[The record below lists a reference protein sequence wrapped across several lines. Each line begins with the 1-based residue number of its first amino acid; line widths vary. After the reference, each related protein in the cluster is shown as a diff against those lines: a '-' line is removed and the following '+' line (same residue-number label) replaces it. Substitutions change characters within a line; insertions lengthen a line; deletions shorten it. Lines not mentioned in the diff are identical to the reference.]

1 MAAIF
6 THLSRCLQLSYDD
19 ILAAVNEANS
29 VPNRWL
35 PVAGGLLMN
44 LALGS
49 LYAWS
54 VFVPPL
60 EREFGWTRAET
71 SWVYTIAIVCFALT
85 FVAAGR
91 LQDVKGPRI
100 CALAGGILVSA
111 GFVLAS
117 FTTSL
122 AMLYVSYGVIVGI
135 GNGFGYATPT
145 PVGSKWFPDRRG
157 LVVGLMVGGYGAGS
171 AIFGTLASGWLV
183 PSFGWRT
190 TFQILGGIFFV
201 MTMTGTA
208 LLKNPPPGYRPPN
221 WTPSAAAAARAEFST
236 AEMLATPAFYA
247 LWIAYC
253 LGTTAGQMTISQL
266 VPFAR
271 SAGLGATVATLS
283 LIVSSCGNAG
293 GRILSGWMSDTLGR
307 VRTLKTM
314 VLLSAV
320 AMPALFLWRTE
331 VVPFYALVFLVY
343 WCYGTQLS
351 VFASTVADFYGTKN
365 LGLNYGV
372 LFTAWGA
379 AGIIGPA
386 IAARVFD
393 RFGDYRYAFFI
404 ASALA
409 VVAFVSLSTVNR
421 DAGTQSA
428 LRTQST
434 EKV

>member
-1 MAAIF
+1 M
-6 THLSRCLQLSYDD
+6 
-19 ILAAVNEANS
+19 
-29 VPNRWL
+29 PNRWL

-60 EREFGWTRAET
+60 EKEFAWTRAQT

-85 FVAAGR
+85 FIVAGR
-91 LQDVKGPRI
+91 IQDVKGPRI
-100 CALAGGILVSA
+100 CAFLGGLLVSA

-117 FTTSL
+117 YTSSL
-122 AMLYVSYGVIVGI
+122 LMLYIFYGVIVGA

-171 AIFGTLASGWLV
+171 AIFGTLASGWLI
-183 PSFGWRT
+183 PSVGWRA

-201 MTMTGTA
+201 MTMIGTA

-221 WTPSAAAAARAEFST
+221 WTPPAAAAARADATT
-236 AEMLATPAFYA
+236 AEMLSTPAFYA
-247 LWIAYC
+247 LWAAFC

-271 SAGLGATVATLS
+271 SAGLGATVATVS

-307 VRTLKTM
+307 VRTLQVM
-314 VLLSAV
+314 VLLSAL
-320 AMPALFLWRTE
+320 AMPALFLWRSD
-331 VVPFYALVFLVY
+331 VVLFYTFVALVY

-351 VFASTVADFYGTKN
+351 VFASTTADFYGTKH
-365 LGLNYGV
+365 LGMNYGV
-372 LFTAWGA
+372 LFSAWGA

-393 RFGDYRYAFFI
+393 SFGDYRYAFFA

-409 VVAFVSLSTVNR
+409 IGAFISLSLVKTPTARTV
-421 DAGTQSA
+421 G
-428 LRTQST
+428 
-434 EKV
+434 V